1 MTTLEHVIHISR
13 IDAAIEVVNIQTGV
27 CVSLT
32 STDKCIYAFMRNRV
46 KFFGNSGKDYYDNI
60 EFIAALQGL
69 SEKTV
74 RNTIAKLREVG
85 CVVVSKKRT
94 SRGVSNSY
102 RMLDLEC
109 DLLFRFTMSDI
120 AKKYFA
126 KECISKEG
134 RKKKEEK
141 YQPRVDDDDEFDEP
155 F

>member
-74 RNTIAKLREVG
+74 RNT
-85 CVVVSKKRT
+85 KRNA
-94 SRGVSNSY
+94 SMLSLCDRGG
-102 RMLDLEC
+102 
-109 DLLFRFTMSDI
+109 LLLS
-120 AKKYFA
+120 AL
-126 KECISKEG
+126 C
-134 RKKKEEK
+134 
-141 YQPRVDDDDEFDEP
+141 
-155 F
+155 